1 MSVAAVHLTFQ
12 SFNEERRRRR
22 THQSICSVKWTV
34 ACTHTYIIHVYVR
47 GANVGNCYI
56 LLRILTDNK
65 AIRPG
70 VKKSKKTL
78 VAIEKKVLPVET
90 DVNRLLT
97 HVCGT
102 NIYKEGGEDVELK
115 PDSEYPSWLWN
126 IRTGPPPPLEELDP
140 NTKQYWRRLRLLG
153 LRRNNKE
160 RTTRKF

>member
-1 MSVAAVHLTFQ
+1 MSLAVVYRLFRLPR
-12 SFNEERRRRR
+12 N
-22 THQSICSVKWTV
+22 SIIPARYTIQTKEY
-34 ACTHTYIIHVYVR
+34 A
-47 GANVGNCYI
+47 GP
-56 LLRILTDNK
+56 

-115 PDSEYPSWLWN
+115 SDSEYPSWLWN